1 VEHCDVLVVGGGPAG
16 SSCAWALRSTGL
28 DVVVMDKAR
37 FPRDKVCAGWIT
49 PAVIEALQ
57 FDVDDYR
64 QQRTFQP
71 ITGFRVG
78 LLGAG
83 MLDSDFDHPVSFGI
97 RRCEFDD
104 YLLRRS
110 GARLRLGE
118 ALTSLSRTARGWLV
132 NESVQADMLVGA
144 GGHFCPVARLLGAD
158 VGGRETAVHAQEV
171 EFELDASQQAGCAIR
186 AGWPELFFCQDLR
199 GYGWC
204 VRKDNFLNIGL
215 GRESDDSLPRH
226 VNAFRDFLVRRG
238 LAPADRTPRFK
249 GHAYLLYPH
258 SRRAF
263 IGEGVVLLGDA
274 AGLAYSQSGEGIRP
288 AVESGL
294 LAARTIHEAGGRYDR
309 AALAR
314 YGERLTARLGARE
327 ARDWSAWLPPRLKGQ
342 LARRLL
348 QHRWFARRVLL
359 ERWFLHSHEATL
371 VGGAPLSP

>member
-1 VEHCDVLVVGGGPAG
+1 MEHCDVLIVGGGPAG
-16 SSCAWALRSTGL
+16 SSCAWALRGTGL
-28 DVVVMDKAR
+28 EVVVMDKAR

-57 FDVDDYR
+57 LEIEHYR
-64 QQRTFQP
+64 QQHTLQP
-71 ITGFRVG
+71 ITGFR
-78 LLGAG
+78 LG
-83 MLDSDFDHPVSFGI
+83 MLGTTMLESGFDHPVSFAI

-118 ALTSLSRTARGWLV
+118 PVTSLQRTARGWLV
-132 NESVQADMLVGA
+132 NNSVQARMLVGA

-171 EFELDASQQAGCAIR
+171 EFELDASQRAACAIR
-186 AGWPELFFCQDLR
+186 AGWPELFFCPDLK

-226 VNAFRDFLVRRG
+226 VSAFREFLVRQG
-238 LAPADRTPRFK
+238 LAPADQTPRFK

-258 SRRAF
+258 SRRAL
-263 IGEGVVLLGDA
+263 VDDAVLLIGDA

-294 LAARTIHEAGGRYDR
+294 LAARTLREAGARYDR
-309 AALAR
+309 TTLAR
-314 YGERLTARLGARE
+314 YGARLSARLGPRQ
-327 ARDWSAWLPPRLKGQ
+327 ARDWSARLPARLKAR
-342 LARRLL
+342 LAGGLL
-348 QHRWFARRVLL
+348 QRPWFARRVLL
-359 ERWFLHSHEATL
+359 ERWFLHSQDAAL
-371 VGGAPLSP
+371 LPG